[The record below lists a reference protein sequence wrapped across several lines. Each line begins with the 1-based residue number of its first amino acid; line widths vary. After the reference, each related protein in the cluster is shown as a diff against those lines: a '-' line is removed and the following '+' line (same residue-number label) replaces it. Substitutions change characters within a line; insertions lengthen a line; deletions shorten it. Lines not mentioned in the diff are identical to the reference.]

1 MPQKEFL
8 EIGRIVGTHGV
19 RGEMR
24 VECWCDS
31 PEQFKKL
38 KRLYLDNGK
47 TEVKVL
53 SARPHKAM
61 VLLMLEGVADIPA
74 AEALRGKVL
83 YHRRGDI
90 KLPKGAHF
98 IEDLLGL
105 EVRDADT
112 DELYGTITEVFNTGA
127 NDIYRLAREG
137 KPDVLVPVIPLIV
150 KEVTPEK
157 GVVRITPI
165 PGLFE
170 DENA

>member
-1 MPQKEFL
+1 MKEFL
-8 EIGRIVGTHGV
+8 EIGRVVGTHGV

-38 KRLYLDNGK
+38 KRLYVDGGR
-47 TEVKVL
+47 TELKVL
-53 SARPHKAM
+53 GARVHKSM
-61 VLLMLEGVADIPA
+61 VLLTVDGVTDIPA
-74 AEALRGKVL
+74 AETYRGRTL

-112 DELYGTITEVFNTGA
+112 DELYGRIGEVFNTGA
-127 NDIYRLAREG
+127 NDIYRLIREG
-137 KPDVLVPVIPLIV
+137 EPDVLVPVIPPIV
-150 KEVTPEK
+150 KEVSPEK
-157 GVVRITPI
+157 GVIRITPMA
-165 PGLFE
+165 GLFE
-170 DENA
+170 DEDV